1 MIGESGEDPHQER
14 KKPSASHEPVG
25 W

>member
-1 MIGESGEDPHQER
+1 MIGESGGDPHQER